1 MKTLTR
7 MNVALAG
14 ILVMGIGIFLFL
26 DKLGIIF
33 PKWRLTWPLL
43 LIVIGIFKMIKNKFR
58 HGAGIIL
65 ILIGGIFL
73 GEIIYPSFCVAE
85 YIWPIALILLGIG
98 LLFRS
103 QKSDTHWLKMKCE
116 KYTLKNSKLT
126 IHENQ

>member
-1 MKTLTR
+1 MKTSTR

-14 ILVMGIGIFLFL
+14 ILVMGIGILLFL

-33 PKWRLTWPLL
+33 PNGLLTWPMLL
-43 LIVIGIFKMIKNKFR
+43 VVIGIFKMINNKFR

-73 GEIIYPSFCVAE
+73 GEIIFPSFCVAE

-98 LLFRS
+98 VLFRS
-103 QKSDTHWLKMKCE
+103 QKSDTYWLKMKCE
-116 KYTLKNSKLT
+116 NTL
-126 IHENQ
+126 